1 MYKVFINDKPIILTS
16 SFQNEETFSVQLF
29 KRTVVDEVIY
39 RLKNENIEGIVL
51 HCDNLEQDW
60 ENFKNNFKVVFAG
73 GGLVTNEN
81 QDILFIYRNDK
92 WDLPKGRI
100 EEGESIDT
108 TAIREVEEEC
118 GIKDLQIKQKL
129 ITTWHIYYQN
139 QYCLKETH
147 WFLMDSNY
155 KGELKPQVEEGIT
168 AVKFI
173 SNSDIHSV
181 LSNSYSNIKLTYK
194 AFKNL
199 DF

>member
-16 SFQNEETFSVQLF
+16 SYQNEETFSVQLF

-60 ENFKNNFKVVFAG
+60 GNFKNNFKVVVAG
-73 GGLVTNEN
+73 GGLVINEN

-100 EEGESIDT
+100 EKGESIDT

-118 GIKDLQIKQKL
+118 GIKDLQIRQKL

-155 KGELKPQVEEGIT
+155 KEELKPQVEEGIT
-168 AVKFI
+168 EVKFI
-173 SNSDIHSV
+173 PKSEINSV
-181 LSNSYSNIKLTYK
+181 LGNSYSNIKLTYK

-199 DF
+199 EL

>member
-60 ENFKNNFKVVFAG
+60 DNFKNNFKVVFAG

-81 QDILFIYRNDK
+81 QDILFISRNDK

>member
-60 ENFKNNFKVVFAG
+60 DNFKNNFKVVFAG
-73 GGLVTNEN
+73 GGLVTHEN
-81 QDILFIYRNDK
+81 QYILFFSRNDK
-92 WDLPKGRI
+92 WDLPNGRL
-100 EEGESIDT
+100 EERESIDT

>member
-60 ENFKNNFKVVFAG
+60 ENFKNNFKVVVAG

-139 QYCLKETH
+139 QYCLKETQ
-147 WFLMDSNY
+147 WCLMDSNY

-173 SNSDIHSV
+173 SNSDINSV

>member
-16 SFQNEETFSVQLF
+16 SYQNEETFSVQLF

-60 ENFKNNFKVVFAG
+60 ENFKNNFKVVVAG
-73 GGLVTNEN
+73 GGLVINEN

-100 EEGESIDT
+100 EKGESIDT

-118 GIKDLQIKQKL
+118 GIKDLQIRQKL

-168 AVKFI
+168 EVKFI
-173 SNSDIHSV
+173 PKSEINSI
-181 LSNSYSNIKLTYK
+181 LGNSYSNIKLTYK

-199 DF
+199 EL

>member
-16 SFQNEETFSVQLF
+16 SYQNEETFSVQLF

-60 ENFKNNFKVVFAG
+60 ENFKNNFKVVVAG
-73 GGLVTNEN
+73 GGLVINEN

-100 EEGESIDT
+100 EKGESIDT

-118 GIKDLQIKQKL
+118 GIKDLQIRQKL

-155 KGELKPQVEEGIT
+155 KEELKPQVEEGIT
-168 AVKFI
+168 EVKFI
-173 SNSDIHSV
+173 PKSEINSI
-181 LSNSYSNIKLTYK
+181 LGNSYSNIKLTYK

-199 DF
+199 EL

>member
-173 SNSDIHSV
+173 SNSDINSV

>member
-51 HCDNLEQDW
+51 HCDKLEQDW

>member
-16 SFQNEETFSVQLF
+16 SYQNEETFSVQLF

-60 ENFKNNFKVVFAG
+60 ENFKNNFKVVVAG
-73 GGLVTNEN
+73 GGLVINEN

-100 EEGESIDT
+100 EKGESIDT

-118 GIKDLQIKQKL
+118 GIKDLQIRQKL

-155 KGELKPQVEEGIT
+155 KEELKPQVEEGIT
-168 AVKFI
+168 EVKFI
-173 SNSDIHSV
+173 PKSEINSV
-181 LSNSYSNIKLTYK
+181 LGNSYSNIKLTYK

-199 DF
+199 EL

>member
-16 SFQNEETFSVQLF
+16 SYQNEETFSVQLF
-29 KRTVVDEVIY
+29 KHTVVDEVIH

-60 ENFKNNFKVVFAG
+60 DNFKNNFKVVVAG
-73 GGLVTNEN
+73 GGLVINEN
-81 QDILFIYRNDK
+81 QDILFIYRNHK

-100 EEGESIDT
+100 EKGESIDT

-118 GIKDLQIKQKL
+118 GIKDIQIRQKL
-129 ITTWHIYYQN
+129 ITTWHIYFQN

-168 AVKFI
+168 EVKFI
-173 SNSDIHSV
+173 PNTDMNSVID
-181 LSNSYSNIKLTYK
+181 NSYSNIKLTYK
-194 AFKNL
+194 AYKNL

>member
-60 ENFKNNFKVVFAG
+60 DNFKNNFKVVFAG